1 MKYEDLVKVRIG
13 INGDIENDIT
23 TDEDFFKEVK
33 RTLNIT
39 WDDDDTNASIAD
51 YIKNGVALL
60 QNDVQAYINFK
71 TDILARKLLK
81 TYCRYERNNSEEYF
95 IENNLQDILKMEV
108 RYGKAEV
115 Q

>member
-1 MKYEDLVKVRIG
+1 MKYEDLVKIRFG
-13 INGDIENDIT
+13 IDGDIENDIA
-23 TDEDFFKEVK
+23 TDEDFIEEVK

-39 WDDDDTNASIAD
+39 WTDDDTDASIID

-60 QNDVQAYINFK
+60 QNDVHSYINFK

>member
-1 MKYEDLVKVRIG
+1 MKYEDLINIKFG

-23 TDEDFFKEVK
+23 IDEDFFKEVK

-39 WDDDDTNASIAD
+39 WNDDDTDLSVKD
-51 YIKNGVALL
+51 YIKNGVAVL
-60 QNDVQAYINFK
+60 QNDVGCYINFN

-95 IENNLQDILKMEV
+95 IENNLQDILKLEV
-108 RYGKAEV
+108 KYGKENI
-115 Q
+115 

>member
-1 MKYEDLVKVRIG
+1 MNDNEI
-13 INGDIENDIT
+13 INDA
-23 TDEDFFKEVK
+23 DFNAEVK

-39 WDDDDTNASIAD
+39 WNDQDTNLSVKD

-60 QNDVQAYINFK
+60 QNDVGSYINFN

-95 IENNLQDILKMEV
+95 IENNLQEILKLEV
-108 RYGKAEV
+108 KYGKAEV
-115 Q
+115 

>member
-1 MKYEDLVKVRIG
+1 MKYEDLVKIRFG
-13 INGDIENDIT
+13 IDGDIENDIA
-23 TDEDFFKEVK
+23 TDEDFIKEVK

-39 WDDDDTNASIAD
+39 WDDDETDASVTD

-60 QNDVQAYINFK
+60 QNDVQSYINFN

-95 IENNLQDILKMEV
+95 IDNNLQDILKLEV
-108 RYGKAEV
+108 RYGKADV